1 MNDAAARDHPYP
13 GIGTGAGSAAR
24 LLASVCGA
32 AAEAARDGPE
42 RTREHDASARP
53 DGFARAGRRG
63 NAQQQ
68 LSEMAR
74 RAGMDEDGMLRELA
88 NGGAAADLVPE
99 ADREEVLRCLGDDV
113 PAAQDGLM
121 GLAEGLAA
129 NAERAL
135 ERAGD
140 IAEGIGV
147 AAAPSL

>member
-1 MNDAAARDHPYP
+1 
-13 GIGTGAGSAAR
+13 
-24 LLASVCGA
+24 
-32 AAEAARDGPE
+32 
-42 RTREHDASARP
+42 
-53 DGFARAGRRG
+53 
-63 NAQQQ
+63 
-68 LSEMAR
+68 
-74 RAGMDEDGMLRELA
+74 MLRELA